1 MTQKTDEY
9 LITLTRENAK
19 RVAKL
24 AEDMGYQDDCQYLE
38 DILNRIIEQR
48 YEQMEL
54 VK

>member
-1 MTQKTDEY
+1 MTNKTDEY
-9 LITLTRENAK
+9 ILTLTRENTK
-19 RVAKL
+19 LVAKL

-54 VK
+54 AK